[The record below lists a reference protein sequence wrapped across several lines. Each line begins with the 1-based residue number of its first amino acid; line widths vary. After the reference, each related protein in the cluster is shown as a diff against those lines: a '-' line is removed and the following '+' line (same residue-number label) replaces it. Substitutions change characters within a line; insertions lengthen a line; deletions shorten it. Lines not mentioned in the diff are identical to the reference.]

1 MPSQME
7 GKDWQTWPAHIYA
20 KSKRA
25 SDWLY
30 FVTEKDGGWGL
41 KTSLCSCA
49 TLQIEHKVGE
59 KYPPSEK
66 SPVHLGIAELFR
78 ALNQSK
84 CEG

>member
-30 FVTEKDGGWGL
+30 FVNDESDSNKDSDADSNHEVEDLALVEWL
-41 KTSLCSCA
+41 K
-49 TLQIEHKVGE
+49 
-59 KYPPSEK
+59 
-66 SPVHLGIAELFR
+66 
-78 ALNQSK
+78 
-84 CEG
+84 